1 MQRLKQSKRSGNIGK
16 SGGHNEI
23 TKKMVQIRTY
33 KMKKNPRDPG
43 TKWVLFETGN
53 KLIRT
58 TPKNQEKAVK
68 MIIRIRVR
76 MKKKAVSLRGKIKTS
91 SLRIRS

>member
-1 MQRLKQSKRSGNIGK
+1 
-16 SGGHNEI
+16 
-23 TKKMVQIRTY
+23 MVQIRTY
-33 KMKKNPRDPG
+33 KMKKNPKDLG
-43 TKWVLFETGN
+43 TKWGLFETGN

-76 MKKKAVSLRGKIKTS
+76 MKKKKAVRKGKIKTS